1 MNDNSPI
8 LGTKIKRSFFNRLYW
23 ISKSLSIWLD
33 PEVSKRASGPLESF
47 TGGFNDSIHFST
59 IKVKFSKWHHQNA
72 AKKKSA
78 KKRTIYYSWI
88 QINAR
93 AKISI
98 QTQKPSNNNQI
109 TYTVKLLKRRIGKD
123 SNSNNETRRNHLE
136 KTK

>member
-1 MNDNSPI
+1 MAPP
-8 LGTKIKRSFFNRLYW
+8 KRC
-23 ISKSLSIWLD
+23 
-33 PEVSKRASGPLESF
+33 
-47 TGGFNDSIHFST
+47 
-59 IKVKFSKWHHQNA
+59 
-72 AKKKSA
+72 KKKSA

-98 QTQKPSNNNQI
+98 QTQKPSNNNEV
-109 TYTVKLLKRRIGKD
+109 TYTVKILKRRLEKD